1 MPTPSSGD
9 GTPTPSAFH
18 SLPDRA
24 AAGGVKLGLARFAG
38 SLALASTVTLSLIGG
53 MVLVL
58 SLSTVLILNSENPRS
73 GLLLA
78 LAITVLFNLAIFFLS
93 PWLMDLTQK
102 FLYQTRWVDLATIRQ
117 RSPEAAAVLQR
128 VCAEKGLKH
137 PRLGLIDDQNPTA
150 FTYGSLPNTARVVVS
165 EGLFTYLNDDE
176 IAAVYAHELGH
187 VIHWDFA
194 IMTLG
199 ATLIQICYLFF
210 VFSNRMDDKIKDTL
224 RLPSLAAYAFY
235 LIGTYLLLYLS
246 RIREYYADHFA
257 SEVTGN
263 PNALSRSLVKIA
275 YGIVEEGKRSDKPSQ
290 LLEGTR
296 ALGICDSK
304 AAVMTGTAYGVSTA
318 TERIGKVFLWDMF
331 NPWAGWMELN
341 STHPLT
347 GKRIRALSNYA
358 EQLDL
363 NLEFDMASV
372 MREGYKLSKRRL
384 YGGFIL
390 DLLLYSAEAMGLVLG
405 LVVGFGV
412 SSQTQRLSPMIAFPL
427 IGLGL
432 GTLLKAFVL
441 FPDPSRAEST
451 TILDLMANPYASP
464 LRGIPTELDG
474 TLIGRG
480 QAGYV
485 FGSDLQF
492 QDPTGLL
499 FLRYV
504 SRFGPIGNFLFGM
517 KRVQG
522 MIVSQAAVKGWF
534 RRGVASH
541 LDLIRLRDDTGRVV
555 NSYPRF
561 WSFLLGGGL
570 ILVGIFLGAG

>member
-1 MPTPSSGD
+1 MTLPRHSEAE
-9 GTPTPSAFH
+9 TPTVAP
-18 SLPDRA
+18 PERA
-24 AAGGVKLGLARFAG
+24 GGGGVKLAIARFAG

-58 SLSTVLILNSENPRS
+58 SLATVLILNSEDPGG
-73 GLLLA
+73 GLV
-78 LAITVLFNLAIFFLS
+78 LAIAITLIFNLVTFFVS
-93 PWLMDLTQK
+93 PWIMDLSQK
-102 FLYQTRWVDLATIRQ
+102 FLYQTHWVDLATIRQ
-117 RSPEAAAVLQR
+117 RSPESAEVIRR
-128 VCAEKGLKH
+128 VCADKGLRQPK
-137 PRLGLIDDQNPTA
+137 LGLINDQNPTA
-150 FTYGSLPNTARVVVS
+150 FTYGSLPNTARIVVS

-187 VIHWDFA
+187 IIHWDFA

-210 VFSNRMDDKIKDTL
+210 VFTNRMNDKIKETL
-224 RLPSLAAYAFY
+224 RMPSLAAYAFY
-235 LIGTYLLLYLS
+235 IIGTYMLLCLS

-304 AAVMTGTAYGVSTA
+304 AAVMTGTAYRISTA
-318 TERIGKVFLWDMF
+318 TKRIGKVFLWDMF
-331 NPWAGWMELN
+331 NPWARWMELN

-372 MREGYKLSKRRL
+372 MRQGHQLSKRRL

-390 DLLLYSAEAMGLVLG
+390 DLVLYLAEVLGLIVGFFVGLVLTAK
-405 LVVGFGV
+405 
-412 SSQTQRLSPMIAFPL
+412 TQMINPLLTFPL
-427 IGLGL
+427 IGCGIGILI
-432 GTLLKAFVL
+432 KAVVMY
-441 FPDPSRAEST
+441 PDFTNARST
-451 TILDLMANPYASP
+451 DILDLMADPYASP
-464 LRGIPTELDG
+464 LRGIAAELDG

-480 QAGYV
+480 EAGYV
-485 FGSDLQF
+485 LGSDLQF
-492 QDPTGLL
+492 QDATGLL
-499 FLRYV
+499 FLRYA
-504 SRFGPIGNFLFGM
+504 SRFGPIGNVLFGM
-517 KRVQG
+517 NRAKDLIGTRGTV
-522 MIVSQAAVKGWF
+522 VGWF
-534 RRGVASH
+534 RRGVSSY
-541 LDLIRLRDDTGRVV
+541 LDLIRLRSDAGRVV
-555 NSYPRF
+555 NSYHRF

-570 ILVGIFLGAG
+570 IVIGVLLSVA